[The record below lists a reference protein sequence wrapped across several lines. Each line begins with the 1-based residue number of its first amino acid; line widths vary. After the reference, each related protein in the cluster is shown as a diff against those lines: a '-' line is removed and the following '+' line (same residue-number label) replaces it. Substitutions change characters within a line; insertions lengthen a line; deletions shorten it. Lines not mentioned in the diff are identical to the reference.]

1 MALVPGSGA
10 IITPV
15 FNSNLGVDSVVVNDG
30 GLGYDPEQPPNLSI
44 LNCGIPL
51 RDAVLKPVI
60 SNGKI
65 VSVKVL
71 DSGEGYD
78 PLRVQ
83 LTADVPEGETPPDL
97 ADTKIY
103 LREDGSINY
112 IQVTKNGDGYFYDV
126 DAEILG
132 GGGSN
137 AAVKAV
143 SKTVTGLSILNSG
156 RGYETPPF
164 LSVTGGGGS
173 GASGAAEIDVR
184 GIVSPNI
191 TISNPGQFYVD
202 APYIL
207 FTGGGGVGAKG
218 KAVVN
223 QGELVDIVVTD
234 PGYGYTSSPNVVFAR
249 KVKLK
254 RKSRNRQSYNLQFYN
269 LSGLT
274 RDIGRSDTTI
284 YLSSTTPYP
293 GSGVVLLEKELI
305 RYTSKDANRL
315 TGCTRGLNFRYDQR
329 VLLDA
334 LQNDPSTGVSTY
346 QFNIGDRI
354 IRTQEFA
361 TSKIAVVYDWRPE
374 TRELF
379 VVFQIDELAF
389 IDAGSPG
396 DRSPIVFDAG
406 IADSSSSSELPHVLV
421 DEEGSVVYRL
431 TTPLSLFND
440 KAFRDT
446 DELDGDGNG
455 LPDLI
460 NDGTTFESQI
470 NLDGGNQ
477 ATLYGIE
484 ETLGGTNTTLL
495 APGDQ
500 IRDSTV
506 PFKTATIVDAGSLN
520 EGVEHF
526 SIMEITMDMRNP
538 DNYNSIPFIAG
549 ETVTGVESLIEA
561 TVVSW
566 DSANHILKVNNPVP
580 YDTSDP
586 GIGFL
591 NEFSTNSTVVDVRML
606 QTGNGYLTEP
616 DVEISPSIVN
626 ATATAELTADQV
638 TIVTVNNG
646 GYGYTSEPEIEFTS
660 GSGSGA
666 VGQGI
671 LGGEKLSGENG
682 ASWRI
687 LSIEYLTEVRNDTF
701 A

>member
-15 FNSNLGVDSVVVNDG
+15 FNDNLGVDSVVVNDG

-60 SNGKI
+60 SNGRI
-65 VSVKVL
+65 VAVKVL

-78 PLRVQ
+78 PLRMK
-83 LTADVPEGETPPDL
+83 LTADLPEGEDSPDP
-97 ADTKIY
+97 ANTKIY
-103 LREDGSINY
+103 LRNDGSINY

-137 AAVKAV
+137 AVVKAV
-143 SKTVTGLSILNSG
+143 SKVVTGLSVLNPG

-164 LSVTGGGGS
+164 LSITGGNGS
-173 GASGAAEIDVR
+173 GASGAAEIDSKGV
-184 GIVSPNI
+184 VSTNI

-207 FTGGGGVGAKG
+207 FTGGGGSGAKG
-218 KAVVN
+218 KAIVN
-223 QGELVDIVVTD
+223 QGGLVDIIVTD
-234 PGYGYTSSPNVVFAR
+234 PGYGYTSSPNIVFAR

-274 RDIGRSDTTI
+274 RDIGTSDTTI

-293 GSGVVLLEKELI
+293 GSGIVLLEKELI

-315 TGCTRGLNFRYDQR
+315 SGCTRGLNFRYDQR
-329 VLLDA
+329 VILDS
-334 LQNDPSTGVSTY
+334 LQNNPDTGFSTY
-346 QFNIGDRI
+346 NFSVGDRI
-354 IRTQEFA
+354 IRSQETA

-379 VVFQIDELAF
+379 VVFRVDELAF

-396 DRSPIVFDAG
+396 DTSPVVFDAG
-406 IADSSSSSELPHVLV
+406 IADSSNISELPHEII
-421 DEEGSVVYRL
+421 DQEGSLIYQL
-431 TTPLSLFND
+431 TVPLAVRID

-460 NDGTTFESQI
+460 NTGTSFENQI
-470 NLDGGNQ
+470 NLDGGIQ
-477 ATLYGIE
+477 STLYGIE
-484 ETLGGTNTTLL
+484 ETVGGTNTTLFSS
-495 APGDQ
+495 GDQ
-500 IRDSTV
+500 IKDSTI
-506 PFKTATIVDAGSLN
+506 PFKTATIVDAGQLD

-526 SIMEITMDMRNP
+526 SIMEIKMDMRNP

-566 DSANHILKVNNPVP
+566 DSTNHILKVNNPVP
-580 YDTSDP
+580 YDTGDP
-586 GIGFL
+586 QIGFL
-591 NEFSTNSTVVDVRML
+591 NEFSTNSTIVDVRML
-606 QTGNGYLTEP
+606 ETGNGYLTEP
-616 DVEISPSIVN
+616 DVEISPSIVT
-626 ATATAELTADQV
+626 ATATADLTADQV
-638 TIVTVNNG
+638 TSITMDKG
-646 GYGYTSEPEIEFTS
+646 GYGYTSEPEIGFIS

>member
-143 SKTVTGLSILNSG
+143 SKTVTGLSVLNSG

-274 RDIGRSDTTI
+274 RDIGRS
-284 YLSSTTPYP
+284 
-293 GSGVVLLEKELI
+293 VL
-305 RYTSKDANRL
+305 
-315 TGCTRGLNFRYDQR
+315 F
-329 VLLDA
+329 
-334 LQNDPSTGVSTY
+334 
-346 QFNIGDRI
+346 
-354 IRTQEFA
+354 
-361 TSKIAVVYDWRPE
+361 
-374 TRELF
+374 
-379 VVFQIDELAF
+379 
-389 IDAGSPG
+389 
-396 DRSPIVFDAG
+396 
-406 IADSSSSSELPHVLV
+406 
-421 DEEGSVVYRL
+421 
-431 TTPLSLFND
+431 
-440 KAFRDT
+440 
-446 DELDGDGNG
+446 
-455 LPDLI
+455 
-460 NDGTTFESQI
+460 
-470 NLDGGNQ
+470 
-477 ATLYGIE
+477 
-484 ETLGGTNTTLL
+484 
-495 APGDQ
+495 
-500 IRDSTV
+500 
-506 PFKTATIVDAGSLN
+506 
-520 EGVEHF
+520 
-526 SIMEITMDMRNP
+526 
-538 DNYNSIPFIAG
+538 
-549 ETVTGVESLIEA
+549 
-561 TVVSW
+561 
-566 DSANHILKVNNPVP
+566 
-580 YDTSDP
+580 
-586 GIGFL
+586 
-591 NEFSTNSTVVDVRML
+591 
-606 QTGNGYLTEP
+606 
-616 DVEISPSIVN
+616 
-626 ATATAELTADQV
+626 
-638 TIVTVNNG
+638 
-646 GYGYTSEPEIEFTS
+646 
-660 GSGSGA
+660 
-666 VGQGI
+666 
-671 LGGEKLSGENG
+671 
-682 ASWRI
+682 
-687 LSIEYLTEVRNDTF
+687 
-701 A
+701 

>member
-1 MALVPGSGA
+1 
-10 IITPV
+10 
-15 FNSNLGVDSVVVNDG
+15 
-30 GLGYDPEQPPNLSI
+30 
-44 LNCGIPL
+44 
-51 RDAVLKPVI
+51 
-60 SNGKI
+60 
-65 VSVKVL
+65 
-71 DSGEGYD
+71 
-78 PLRVQ
+78 
-83 LTADVPEGETPPDL
+83 
-97 ADTKIY
+97 
-103 LREDGSINY
+103 
-112 IQVTKNGDGYFYDV
+112 
-126 DAEILG
+126 
-132 GGGSN
+132 
-137 AAVKAV
+137 
-143 SKTVTGLSILNSG
+143 
-156 RGYETPPF
+156 
-164 LSVTGGGGS
+164 
-173 GASGAAEIDVR
+173 
-184 GIVSPNI
+184 
-191 TISNPGQFYVD
+191 
-202 APYIL
+202 
-207 FTGGGGVGAKG
+207 
-218 KAVVN
+218 
-223 QGELVDIVVTD
+223 
-234 PGYGYTSSPNVVFAR
+234 
-249 KVKLK
+249 
-254 RKSRNRQSYNLQFYN
+254 
-269 LSGLT
+269 
-274 RDIGRSDTTI
+274 
-284 YLSSTTPYP
+284 
-293 GSGVVLLEKELI
+293 
-305 RYTSKDANRL
+305 
-315 TGCTRGLNFRYDQR
+315 
-329 VLLDA
+329 
-334 LQNDPSTGVSTY
+334 
-346 QFNIGDRI
+346 
-354 IRTQEFA
+354 
-361 TSKIAVVYDWRPE
+361 
-374 TRELF
+374 
-379 VVFQIDELAF
+379 
-389 IDAGSPG
+389 
-396 DRSPIVFDAG
+396 
-406 IADSSSSSELPHVLV
+406 
-421 DEEGSVVYRL
+421 L